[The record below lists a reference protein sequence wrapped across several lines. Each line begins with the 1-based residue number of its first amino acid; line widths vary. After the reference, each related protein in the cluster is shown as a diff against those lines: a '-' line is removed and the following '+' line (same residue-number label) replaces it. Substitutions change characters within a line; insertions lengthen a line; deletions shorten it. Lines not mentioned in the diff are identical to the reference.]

1 MRRGGIRHTGKK
13 SDLTEF
19 AKWIGGMHST
29 VDPELVAIY
38 NRGVILK
45 AFPGYTMQSLK
56 RAPARDLYV
65 ALELMETARKVHQ
78 SDG

>member
-1 MRRGGIRHTGKK
+1 
-13 SDLTEF
+13 
-19 AKWIGGMHST
+19 MHST